1 MNEYLIRKIKE
12 HTKFQASDEITIQ
25 YERNEPEY
33 ALLEDNYHISEIAG
47 KSDLE
52 KALNLLGW
60 VNQHIRHK
68 GDYDRSD
75 KQDSLTLLEAAFD
88 KDYGI
93 NCLAMSIVLCEC
105 LLAVKIKARVMYM
118 MPQNV
123 EDDDNHVVVEA
134 YVSDL
139 NKWIMLDPTYGSYC
153 INSEGKIL
161 NLYEI
166 RNHIVRDEAYRFSE
180 NMNYNGTKVDDIDDV
195 KDYYAKNLFFLRCKA
210 VQGYGKH
217 REYGNMLEIAP
228 AGFDVHKRMVENI
241 RFRIKMYGD
250 LELFRIWLAYEE
262 TLQNKYIA
270 IESIYYS
277 P

>member
-1 MNEYLIRKIKE
+1 MNQNFIREIKE
-12 HTKFQASDEITIQ
+12 NTEFQRSDEIAITYDQ
-25 YERNEPEY
+25 KEPEY

-68 GDYDRSD
+68 GNYDNSD
-75 KQDSLTLLEAAFD
+75 SQDALTLLEVAFD

-93 NCLAMSIVLCEC
+93 NCRAMSIVLCEC
-105 LLAVKIKARVMYM
+105 LLAVKVKARVMYM

-123 EDDDNHVVVEA
+123 EDGDNHVVVEA
-134 YVSDL
+134 FVSDL
-139 NKWIMLDPTYGSYC
+139 NKWIMIDPTYGCYC
-153 INSEGKIL
+153 LDSEGKIL

-166 RNHIVRDEAYRFSE
+166 RNHIVRDEAFHFSE
-180 NMNYNGTKVDDIDDV
+180 TMNYNGTKVDDIDDV
-195 KDYYAKNLFFLRCKA
+195 KDYYAKNLFFFRCKA
-210 VQGYGKH
+210 VQGYGEH

-241 RFRIKMYGD
+241 QFRMKTYGD
-250 LELFRIWLAYEE
+250 LEIFRIWLAYEE
-262 TLQNKYIA
+262 KLQNRYIDM
-270 IESIYYS
+270 ESIY
-277 P
+277 